1 MNTPMD
7 DFLDTPRDDDVQALY
22 DRAPCGYLSMT
33 PDGKIIRVN
42 DTFLAW
48 TGYERGDLIARRMFV
63 DLLTAGGRLFHETT
77 YAPMLRLQGRAR
89 EIALDIVCADGR
101 RLPALVNS
109 TLERDGTSGEPQVI
123 RAAVFDATERRQY
136 EQQLVV
142 EKARAESS
150 EAKAQL
156 IARTLQQTLIPPAV
170 PTIDGL
176 DVAAVYRPAGSGAEI
191 GGDFYDVFKVATDDW
206 VVAIGDVQGKGVE
219 AAVVTALARYT
230 IRAAAAD
237 QGEPSTVL
245 RTLNN
250 VLIADQSDRVCS
262 AVVIRLRRR
271 GGEWRASIGCGGH
284 PLPLLHRQ
292 DGSVTEAGRPGTL
305 LGYYA
310 EASFNDMDVDMR
322 GGDTLMAYTDGVS
335 EARQANAWFGE
346 ARIAKT
352 LARGWT
358 SANHLTNHL
367 LEEVL
372 EFQGQ
377 QPRDDIAVVAVRV
390 P

>member
-1 MNTPMD
+1 MG
-7 DFLDTPRDDDVQALY
+7 DFLDTPRDDDVEALY

-33 PDGKIIRVN
+33 PDGMIIRVN
-42 DTFLAW
+42 DTFLTW
-48 TGYERGDLIARRMFV
+48 TGYERKELVGRRTFV

-89 EIALDIVCADGR
+89 EIALDVVCSDGR
-101 RLPALVNS
+101 RLPTLVNS
-109 TLERDGTSGEPQVI
+109 TLERDTISGKPHVV

-156 IARTLQQTLIPPAV
+156 IARTLQQTLIPAAV

-176 DVAAVYRPAGSGAEI
+176 DVAAVYRPAGTGAEI
-191 GGDFYDVFKVATDDW
+191 GGDFYDVFKVAADDW
-206 VVAIGDVQGKGVE
+206 VVAIGDVQGKGVD

-230 IRAAAAD
+230 IRAAAVD

-250 VLIADQSDRVCS
+250 VLMADATDRVCT
-262 AVVIRLRRR
+262 AVVIRLRRSSD
-271 GGEWRASIGCGGH
+271 EWQASISCGGH
-284 PLPLLHRQ
+284 PPPMLHRR
-292 DGSVTEAGRPGTL
+292 GEPVIEAGLPGTL
-305 LGYYA
+305 IGYYA
-310 EASFNDMDVDMR
+310 DARFHDVDVDLR
-322 GGDTLMAYTDGVS
+322 PGDMLMAYTDGVS
-335 EARQANAWFGE
+335 EGRRGSAWFGE
-346 ARIAKT
+346 ARIAHT
-352 LARGWT
+352 LGRDWT
-358 SANHLTNHL
+358 SAHHLTSHL

-377 QPRDDIAVVAVRV
+377 EPRDDIAVVAIRV
-390 P
+390 A